1 MYGHTS
7 LCMVTRHRLTLGG
20 KRLNRVGYD
29 GRGTLG
35 WMTSGIVCVVVL
47 VLVVVVVLIMVAV
60 G

>member
-1 MYGHTS
+1 MS

-35 WMTSGIVCVVVL
+35 WMTSGIVCVVV
-47 VLVVVVVLIMVAV
+47 VVMLVVVVVVVVGVAV

>member
-7 LCMVTRHRLTLGG
+7 HCIVTRHRLTLGG

-35 WMTSGIVCVVVL
+35 WMTSGIVCVVV
-47 VLVVVVVLIMVAV
+47 VVVVVVLIMVAV